1 MCKRGSIHF
10 PFYFSIMNDLHLS
23 TIMEKYQIGGRLA
36 AASRLADHLIENP
49 NRAGDFVTFNDND
62 DQYSFVIGASRST
75 IHIIFMQDIIDQIE
89 SAGEDALKLA
99 EPQMWEYP
107 QIDGIDMTQSTANII
122 GVNLHL
128 SVNRTPFY
136 AHITVRSK
144 EKLQEFTREDG
155 SSFVI
160 HYH

>member
-1 MCKRGSIHF
+1 
-10 PFYFSIMNDLHLS
+10 MNDLSLS
-23 TIMEKYQIGGRLA
+23 IVMEKYQIGERLV

-49 NRAGDFVTFNDND
+49 NRAGEFATFNDNGS
-62 DQYSFVIGASRST
+62 QYSFVIGASRST
-75 IHIIFMQDIIDQIE
+75 IHIIFMRDVIDQIE
-89 SAGEDALKLA
+89 RAAENVLNLA
-99 EPQMWEYP
+99 ESQMWEYP

-122 GVNLHL
+122 GINLHL
-128 SVNRTPFY
+128 AVNKTPFY

-144 EKLQEFTREDG
+144 EKVQEFTREDG